1 MQLERIYDAAQ
12 LSKSKVYQ
20 FNGTLYRFSCK
31 CPYARIDHPQWLF
44 EPMPG
49 QRSRATLKLNSSKIR
64 SGCLTEV
71 VGLVAGRKSEV
82 TPQGIQQVLF

>member
-20 FNGTLYRFSCK
+20 LNGTIYRFTCK

-44 EPMPG
+44 EPLNG
-49 QRSRATLKLNSSKIR
+49 QRTKATLKLNSSKIR

-71 VGLVAGRKSEV
+71 VGMIADRKSEV
-82 TPQGIQQVLF
+82 IPQGIQQSLF